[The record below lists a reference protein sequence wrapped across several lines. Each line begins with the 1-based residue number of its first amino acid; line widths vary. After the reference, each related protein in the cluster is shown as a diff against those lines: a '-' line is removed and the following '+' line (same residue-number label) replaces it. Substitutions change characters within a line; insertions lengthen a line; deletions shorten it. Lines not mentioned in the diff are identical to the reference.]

1 VSEAGLLGLSPLRQ
15 TGTNHSRRNT
25 MQVTTDYIHHA
36 ARLARQIHMDAA
48 MGGTPTPDA
57 DFYKTLAKALN
68 DIAESLE
75 AVAKRRD

>member
-1 VSEAGLLGLSPLRQ
+1 
-15 TGTNHSRRNT
+15 

-48 MGGTPTPDA
+48 MGGAPAPDA

-75 AVAKRRD
+75 AVAKQRD